1 MAVVMAADY
10 SMAGPPKKWTL
21 QECID
26 YAIANNISL
35 QQSEL
40 SKRSAEEDVKQAKSE
55 LMPTLNFSTNHAVGY
70 RPWVNSGVSTVTNG
84 TVATSVNKTYYNGS
98 YGINANWTVW
108 NGNKNRNNLKLNK
121 LAAQQSELSL
131 AETAN
136 SIQEQIAQ
144 LYVQILYLNE
154 AVEANRMSYEAS
166 LKNESKGREMVKL
179 GKMSKADLAQLT
191 SQTAQDN
198 YNIVEAKSN
207 IAKYKLQL
215 KQLLELTDSK
225 EFDIY
230 IPAASDADA
239 LEEIPSLTSVY
250 EAALS
255 TRPEIKNSQLAI
267 QCSELNIAVAK
278 ADRLPSISL
287 SGSVGTSST
296 SMNSNKWGKQIQ
308 TNFDASV
315 GATLSVPILDN
326 RSAKTAVNKAKLQ
339 REQSLLD
346 LKDKQKQLYSTIEG
360 FWVDAYTNQQ
370 KFKAAK
376 ASVESEQ
383 ASYELLSEQFNLGLK
398 NIVELMT
405 GKANLMNA
413 TQDMLESKYMTIL
426 DRQLL
431 KFYKGEPLSI

>member
-1 MAVVMAADY
+1 M
-10 SMAGPPKKWTL
+10 
-21 QECID
+21 
-26 YAIANNISL
+26 
-35 QQSEL
+35 
-40 SKRSAEEDVKQAKSE
+40 
-55 LMPTLNFSTNHAVGY
+55 
-70 RPWVNSGVSTVTNG
+70 
-84 TVATSVNKTYYNGS
+84 
-98 YGINANWTVW
+98 
-108 NGNKNRNNLKLNK
+108 NNLKLNK

-166 LKNESKGREMVKL
+166 LKNESKGREMVIL

-215 KQLLELTDSK
+215 KQLLELTDSE

-230 IPAASDADA
+230 IPASSDADA
-239 LEEIPSLTSVY
+239 LEDFKLSAKYDPESYRPYYYIGIV
-250 EAALS
+250 LS
-255 TRPEIKNSQLAI
+255 TIENYQI
-267 QCSELNIAVAK
+267 QSSELNIAVAK

-326 RSAKTAVNKAKLQ
+326 RSAKTAVKKAKLQ

>member
-1 MAVVMAADY
+1 
-10 SMAGPPKKWTL
+10 
-21 QECID
+21 
-26 YAIANNISL
+26 
-35 QQSEL
+35 
-40 SKRSAEEDVKQAKSE
+40 
-55 LMPTLNFSTNHAVGY
+55 
-70 RPWVNSGVSTVTNG
+70 
-84 TVATSVNKTYYNGS
+84 
-98 YGINANWTVW
+98 
-108 NGNKNRNNLKLNK
+108 
-121 LAAQQSELSL
+121 
-131 AETAN
+131 
-136 SIQEQIAQ
+136 
-144 LYVQILYLNE
+144 
-154 AVEANRMSYEAS
+154 
-166 LKNESKGREMVKL
+166 MVKL

-215 KQLLELTDSK
+215 KQLLELTDSE

-267 QCSELNIAVAK
+267 QSSELNIAVAK